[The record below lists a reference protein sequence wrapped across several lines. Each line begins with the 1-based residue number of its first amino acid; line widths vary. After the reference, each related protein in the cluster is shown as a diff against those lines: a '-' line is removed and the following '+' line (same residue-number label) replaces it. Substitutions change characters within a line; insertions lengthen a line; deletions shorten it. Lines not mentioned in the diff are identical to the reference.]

1 MPPLI
6 EFLFALNIFSA
17 VLLAV
22 YALHQ
27 AILLVLF
34 LRTKTSLAPGGGE
47 SGQNLPR
54 VTVQLPLFNERY
66 VAERIIAAACALD
79 YPRELLHIQVL
90 DDSTDDT
97 RQIAIHAVQ
106 AARAKGHAVE
116 LIQRPSRDG
125 FKAGALRE
133 GLQTATG
140 EFIAIFDADFIPQPD
155 FLRRT
160 LAPFADERVGFVQTR
175 WGFLNRDQSA
185 ITRGQA
191 AMLNMHFVTEQTAR
205 SANGLVM
212 NFNGSGGV
220 WRRSCILDA
229 GNWQGDCL
237 SEDLDLSI
245 RAETRGWRGVYLN
258 RVESPGELP
267 DDVNAFKRQ
276 QKRWARGSSQVMRK
290 LLAALWRSPL
300 SLAAKVMATLHLSG
314 YVIHIFVLVLALTT
328 PILALSRQP
337 VPAWVGFASAV
348 GAAPAL
354 SMFAA
359 NIWLGRRARDFA
371 RDLPFAIMLGLGVS
385 VSNAAGLVMGFAS
398 RAAGEWT
405 RTPKAAPSRAGAGYT
420 LQLDWSF
427 WCEAGLALVLFAA
440 FLALL
445 AMDNWTAAATCAL
458 YAFSFGGVALAQ
470 ARVAWQGRTR
480 VQPVGGALPKSGK

>member
-1 MPPLI
+1 MI
-6 EFLFALNIFSA
+6 EFIFALNIA
-17 VLLAV
+17 AAALLAV
-22 YALHQ
+22 YASHQ
-27 AILLVLF
+27 AVLLVLF
-34 LRTKTSLAPGGGE
+34 LRSARKPVDSTCEVE
-47 SGQNLPR
+47 SIGARR

-66 VAERIIAAACALD
+66 VAGRVIAAACALE
-79 YPRELLHIQVL
+79 YPRELLQIQAL

-97 RQIAIHAVQ
+97 RQIALAAAQ
-106 AARAKGHAVE
+106 TARAQGHNVQ
-116 LIQRPSRDG
+116 LIQREGRDG

-133 GLQTATG
+133 GLSAATG

-155 FLRRT
+155 FLRRA
-160 LAPFADERVGFVQTR
+160 LAPFADERIGFVQTR

-205 SANGLVM
+205 SANALVM
-212 NFNGSGGV
+212 NFNGSGGI
-220 WRRSCILDA
+220 WRKACILDA

-245 RAETRGWRGVYLN
+245 RAEARGWRGVYLN

-290 LLAALWRSPL
+290 LLPAVWRSPF
-300 SLAAKVMATLHLSG
+300 SLAAKGMATLHLSG
-314 YVIHIFVLVLALTT
+314 YAIHIFVLVLALTT
-328 PILALSRQP
+328 PVLALARHP

-348 GAAPAL
+348 GLAPML
-354 SMFAA
+354 SMLAA
-359 NIWLGRRARDFA
+359 NAWLGRKPGQFA
-371 RDLPFAIMLGLGVS
+371 RDIPFAVMLGLGVS

-405 RTPKAAPSRAGAGYT
+405 RTPKAAPSRAGAGYA
-420 LQLDWSF
+420 LPLDWSF
-427 WCEAGLALVLFAA
+427 WCEAFLALVLLGACV
-440 FLALL
+440 ALL
-445 AMDNWTAAATCAL
+445 GMGNWPAAATCAL

-470 ARVAWQGRTR
+470 ARG
-480 VQPVGGALPKSGK
+480 